1 MDLSHGSTF
10 RTSDLDGAEAEMSF
24 RRLSPGRDSEPM
36 CCDSS
41 TPGSALYLRD

>member
-36 CCDSS
+36 CSPLGVPS
-41 TPGSALYLRD
+41 T